1 MHRQK
6 NTVVYVDFLFTRKKI
21 KSKFM
26 ILLYSFYTKIRKS
39 FLKSSLKKLYKKS
52 TISTKEKS
60 SNY

>member
-1 MHRQK
+1 MHRKK

-21 KSKFM
+21 KSKLM

-39 FLKSSLKKLYKKS
+39 FLKSSLKKLYQKS
-52 TISTKEKS
+52 TILIKEES